1 MVSFCKKAE
10 LEADESPLEQ
20 ELQSLRKTM
29 EHGFAL
35 QLSIL
40 QDLRHQMTAPRV
52 KRLARPSMEST
63 ARLSVESES
72 VPSPS
77 SPSPSSP
84 SMSSLIDGDARS
96 SIFSRNVSVNNS
108 LFRLDSRTS
117 AVSQHGPVEEEEEY
131 TEDESEEVEE
141 KRQKAEETVKES
153 PSLKRA
159 KNKKK
164 RDSSRHS
171 FVRRALEAHQE
182 RATSEAVRL
191 ARLREKKSSKT
202 GGRSAWRI
210 KLDKV
215 ISSTTA
221 SNVIMMVIMLNVIL
235 LGVEV
240 DVSTDLGQDDIP
252 KWFGW
257 VNSVIV
263 LFFVF
268 EVILKCVAQGL
279 EEYWCGPEASW
290 NIMDA
295 IIIAVSLVETGID
308 IWAQTAAS
316 NKCGRIHI
324 SSLVQMMS
332 ADSGSVTNSSQLRLV
347 RSIRLARALRG
358 VRVVRLFR
366 YVSALR
372 TLALCIV
379 STVGSLIWTLV
390 LLVLLWYTFGV
401 LQTQLVSDHC
411 RDAAIEITGNPNAKP
426 LCPSDYRHWRTVSDS
441 MLTLF
446 MSITGGLSW
455 EDALSPLRNA
465 SPVAVIF
472 MVVYIVMTVF
482 AVLNVVT
489 GVFCNTAIE
498 SANADKDIAV
508 IKQLQKHSSHVE
520 ALRKIFEEIDAD
532 SLDVVSIH
540 DLEEAMQQQKLSSF
554 LESMG
559 ISTEDVWTLFM
570 IMDHD
575 QTGLVNLEEF
585 VSGCLQGR
593 GPAKSIQLV
602 KMSYENKVTRQALK
616 KVGMEIRR
624 LTVDLSDLRRRNGM
638 PESILPRTANNS

>member
-63 ARLSVESES
+63 AHLSVESES

-559 ISTEDVWTLFM
+559 ISTE
-570 IMDHD
+570 
-575 QTGLVNLEEF
+575 EF

>member
-1 MVSFCKKAE
+1 
-10 LEADESPLEQ
+10 
-20 ELQSLRKTM
+20 
-29 EHGFAL
+29 
-35 QLSIL
+35 
-40 QDLRHQMTAPRV
+40 
-52 KRLARPSMEST
+52 
-63 ARLSVESES
+63 
-72 VPSPS
+72 
-77 SPSPSSP
+77 
-84 SMSSLIDGDARS
+84 
-96 SIFSRNVSVNNS
+96 
-108 LFRLDSRTS
+108 
-117 AVSQHGPVEEEEEY
+117 
-131 TEDESEEVEE
+131 
-141 KRQKAEETVKES
+141 
-153 PSLKRA
+153 
-159 KNKKK
+159 
-164 RDSSRHS
+164 
-171 FVRRALEAHQE
+171 
-182 RATSEAVRL
+182 
-191 ARLREKKSSKT
+191 
-202 GGRSAWRI
+202 
-210 KLDKV
+210 
-215 ISSTTA
+215 
-221 SNVIMMVIMLNVIL
+221 MMVIMLNVIL

-268 EVILKCVAQGL
+268 

-358 VRVVRLFR
+358 VRVELGF
-366 YVSALR
+366 AGR

-426 LCPSDYRHWRTVSDS
+426 LCPSDYRHWRTVPDS

-508 IKQLQKHSSHVE
+508 IKQTESEPQRGAPRLPANARQEHLAQLKRRSADEQARRIDRLV
-520 ALRKIFEEIDAD
+520 ALLKGDEVIAPKRGEE
-532 SLDVVSIH
+532 SL
-540 DLEEAMQQQKLSSF
+540 
-554 LESMG
+554 
-559 ISTEDVWTLFM
+559 
-570 IMDHD
+570 
-575 QTGLVNLEEF
+575 
-585 VSGCLQGR
+585 SG
-593 GPAKSIQLV
+593 
-602 KMSYENKVTRQALK
+602 
-616 KVGMEIRR
+616 
-624 LTVDLSDLRRRNGM
+624 
-638 PESILPRTANNS
+638 